1 MGSGLP
7 LLPKILTA
15 SEWALGAHTRNSTE
29 ALFIHE
35 APSFNCQ
42 DRDDAVLKGLPLRS
56 AVVRVKC
63 CGELLGVSLAN
74 GVWCMERHLVLVFAS
89 HWRFLYHNL
98 ALFLKKRAH
107 LLRRRTI

>member
-1 MGSGLP
+1 MGSGSP

-29 ALFIHE
+29 ELFIHE

-42 DRDDAVLKGLPLRS
+42 ETDDEVLKGLPLRF

-63 CGELLGVSLAN
+63 CGELLAVSLTN
-74 GVWCMERHLVLVFAS
+74 GGWCMKRHLVLVFAPPLEIS
-89 HWRFLYHNL
+89 
-98 ALFLKKRAH
+98 
-107 LLRRRTI
+107 IS

>member
-1 MGSGLP
+1 MGSGSP

-29 ALFIHE
+29 ELFIHE

-42 DRDDAVLKGLPLRS
+42 ETDDEVLKGSPLRS

-63 CGELLGVSLAN
+63 GGEL
-74 GVWCMERHLVLVFAS
+74 FAVKLNK
-89 HWRFLYHNL
+89 WRVVYGTSSCSGF
-98 ALFLKKRAH
+98 AP
-107 LLRRRTI
+107 LLEISIS